1 MDQKLKQRLTGAII
15 LVSLAVIFIP
25 VILEGPDNDWLPRSH
40 SIPEPPQLEYRTPV
54 EVPLPIT
61 PPPMFVDATGERPEA
76 AGTDQ
81 TLPAEPEQPVAA
93 PSASDKQPVAP
104 GGTLPSRETTIPS
117 GAWVIQVGSFSQQ
130 KNALGLRDRLTA
142 AGYAAR
148 TQAVAQGS
156 DRVYRV
162 LVGPFERRETAEKTR
177 DGLDQKLQLKGI
189 VTRGS
194 G

>member
-1 MDQKLKQRLTGAII
+1 MDQKLKQRLTGAIV

-25 VILEGPDNDWLPRSH
+25 VILEGPDNEWLPRSH

-61 PPPMFVDATGERPEA
+61 PPPASVDGADERPEA
-76 AGTDQ
+76 GRA
-81 TLPAEPEQPVAA
+81 LPAAPGQPEAVPRT
-93 PSASDKQPVAP
+93 PGKQPAAP
-104 GGTLPSRETTIPS
+104 GGTLPSRETAIPS
-117 GAWVIQVGSFSQQ
+117 GAWIIQVGSFSQQ
-130 KNALGLRDRLTA
+130 TNALGLRDRLTA

-148 TQAVAQGS
+148 TQTVAQGS
-156 DRVYRV
+156 KRTYRV
-162 LVGPFERRETAEKTR
+162 LVGPFERREIAEQTR

-189 VTRGS
+189 VTRVS